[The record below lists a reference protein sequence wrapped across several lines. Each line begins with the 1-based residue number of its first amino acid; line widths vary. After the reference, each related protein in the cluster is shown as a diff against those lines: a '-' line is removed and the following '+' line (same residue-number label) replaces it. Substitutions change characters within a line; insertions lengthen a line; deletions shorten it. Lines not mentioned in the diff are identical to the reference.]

1 MKTRFIPLLA
11 LLMMAFSVMAS
22 NETDDTLKVYRL
34 NFSNK
39 IHIWQCVLK

>member
-1 MKTRFIPLLA
+1 MKTRIISLLA
-11 LLMMAFSVMAS
+11 LLMMAFSAMAS

-39 IHIWQCVLK
+39 IDHL